1 MFDLKLERCVVAAF
15 LVSGMLLTACGDRS
29 SKTYGADLIA
39 KREGLQSV
47 TIDSQINDKVK
58 DFNYSDSDTVKYH
71 YEVSMIGG
79 LLTQKVTKEINA
91 VLNKNTGEW
100 EVLTED
106 LISCEVDATKL
117 PGSSW
122 KADSLSEEQIKT
134 LFGDEISSGET
145 GTVYIR
151 FLKKMGLFSFNLTN
165 PKNTTNERF
174 FNTIGTNV
182 KTVFVGK
189 SGQVESKAS
198 VTGGSVTNA
207 GELNIDLET
216 SAGVVT
222 INFGKKAVQVQEQEF
237 DQATGKEVDASKVY
251 MDSLPVFELTTT
263 SINKDGEWKTECGLK
278 EGNLS
283 PALS

>member
-1 MFDLKLERCVVAAF
+1 MFEHKLERCVVAAF

-39 KREGLQSV
+39 KRECLQSV
-47 TIDSQINDKVK
+47 TIDSQINDIVK
-58 DFNYSDSDTVKYH
+58 DFNYSGSDTVKYH

-106 LISCEVDATKL
+106 LISCEVDAAKL

-165 PKNTTNERF
+165 PK
-174 FNTIGTNV
+174 I
-182 KTVFVGK
+182 
-189 SGQVESKAS
+189 
-198 VTGGSVTNA
+198 
-207 GELNIDLET
+207 LPT
-216 SAGVVT
+216 SAFS
-222 INFGKKAVQVQEQEF
+222 IRSEQ
-237 DQATGKEVDASKVY
+237 T
-251 MDSLPVFELTTT
+251 
-263 SINKDGEWKTECGLK
+263 
-278 EGNLS
+278 
-283 PALS
+283 